1 MAFESTR
8 SKIDSITLLSLKGT
22 IVAGNDSEALN
33 NLVGEFLAAGETR
46 IILDLAKVNF
56 IDSTGIGALIRAHS
70 AATRKAASVK
80 LLHLTKRVY
89 DVLQITRLSSVFEIY
104 DDLEKAKGSF
114 GATPEEGG
122 AASSTA

>member
-8 SKIDSITLLSLKGT
+8 SKVDSVTLLSLKGT
-22 IVAGNDSEALN
+22 IVAGNDSEALSS
-33 NLVGEFLAAGETR
+33 LVGEFLEAGETR

-56 IDSTGIGALIRAHS
+56 IDSTGIGALIRVHS
-70 AATRKAASVK
+70 SAMRKTASVK

-104 DDLEKAKGSF
+104 DDLEKAKASF
-114 GATPEEGG
+114 GGTAEESG
-122 AASSTA
+122 ASASGA